1 MKKIGVIGAFGFRTM
16 DTGGQPVKTRSL
28 YYGLIEH
35 YGVDNVLFL
44 ETMGWIRNLFRMVYQ
59 LLELIIKCDILIM
72 LPAQNGVNVFSRI
85 LLQAQKK
92 GKTVFYDVI
101 GGWLP
106 ELTQSNKQLRANLQR
121 FDGIWVETE
130 QMRIDLAAQ
139 GFDNVRV
146 IPNFKDLHPLSID
159 DMTFH
164 KNYPLP
170 LCTFSRVIKEKGIE
184 DAIDAVTRVNAK
196 HGMTV
201 FTLDIYGEIGE
212 AYRDEFQSIQDGF
225 PPYIC
230 YQGVASPDNSVE
242 ILKDY
247 YLLLFPTHYP
257 TEGIPGTLI
266 DAYCAGIPVISA
278 LWRNHIGI
286 FDDGVVG
293 YGYELG
299 NTKAFMECLEYAAS
313 HIEEVNMMKSACLNK
328 AASFSK
334 TEVMGQIV
342 DMIQHTAERIN
353 MEEI

>member
-35 YGVDNVLFL
+35 YGVDNILFL
-44 ETMGWIRNLFRMVYQ
+44 ETMGWTRKPVSMVFQ
-59 LLELIIKCDILIM
+59 LLDLIRKCDILIM
-72 LPAQNGVNVFSRI
+72 LPAQNGVYVFSRI
-85 LLQAQKK
+85 LIHAQKK
-92 GKTVFYDVI
+92 GKLVFYDVI

-106 ELTQSNKQLRANLQR
+106 ELTQRNKKLRANLLR

-130 QMRIDLAAQ
+130 QMRMDLAAQ
-139 GFDNVRV
+139 KFDNVMV
-146 IPNFKDLHPLSID
+146 VPNFKDLHPLSNDELTI
-159 DMTFH
+159 H
-164 KNYPLP
+164 RSYPLP

-184 DAIDAVTRVNAK
+184 DAIDAVIKINTQ

-201 FTLDIYGEIGE
+201 YKLDIYGEIGE
-212 AYRDEFQSIQDGF
+212 AYRDEFRSKQNDF
-225 PPYIC
+225 PPYIS
-230 YQGVASPDNSVE
+230 YKGVASPDKSVE
-242 ILKDY
+242 TLMDY

-257 TEGIPGTLI
+257 TEGVPGTLI

-293 YGYELG
+293 CGYELG
-299 NTKAFMECLEYAAS
+299 NTKAFIDCLEYAAS
-313 HIEEVNMMKSACLNK
+313 HIEEVNMMKFACLQK

-334 TEVMGQIV
+334 TVVMGQIV
-342 DMIQHTAERIN
+342 EMIQHAAEREN
-353 MEEI
+353 VEEI